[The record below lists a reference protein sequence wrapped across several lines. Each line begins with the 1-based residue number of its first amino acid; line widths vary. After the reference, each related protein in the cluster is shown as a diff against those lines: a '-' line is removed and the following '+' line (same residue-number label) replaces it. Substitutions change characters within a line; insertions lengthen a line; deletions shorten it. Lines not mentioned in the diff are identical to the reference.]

1 MKNRHP
7 SALRDR
13 RIDRSRRIAQS
24 VFVFAAASG
33 GVGVGLMS
41 HAAATPATSTT
52 PLDTTTTTPVSH
64 PTTTTPG
71 HVTTTTPGQHTTTT
85 GVHTTTTG
93 VHTTTTGVHTTTTVW
108 KPPVT
113 VPVTR
118 PTTCHTSASGQF
130 LGCW

>member
-1 MKNRHP
+1 MKNRQP

-41 HAAATPATSTT
+41 HAAATPATTTT
-52 PLDTTTTTPVSH
+52 PLN
-64 PTTTTPG
+64 
-71 HVTTTTPGQHTTTT
+71 
-85 GVHTTTTG
+85 
-93 VHTTTTGVHTTTTVW
+93 TTTTVW

-113 VPVTR
+113 VPVTH

>member
-1 MKNRHP
+1 MQHRRP
-7 SALRDR
+7 SAIRDH

-24 VFVFAAASG
+24 LFIFAAASG

-41 HAAATPATSTT
+41 HAAAVPSSTST
-52 PLDTTTTTPVSH
+52 PQNTTTSTPVSQ
-64 PTTTTPG
+64 PTTTSPS
-71 HVTTTTPGQHTTTT
+71 HQTTTTPGQHPTTT
-85 GVHTTTTG
+85 GP
-93 VHTTTTGVHTTTTVW
+93 HTTTTVW

-113 VPVTR
+113 VPVTH

>member
-1 MKNRHP
+1 MKNRQP

-41 HAAATPATSTT
+41 HAAATPATTT
-52 PLDTTTTTPVSH
+52 IPLNTTTTTPVSH

-85 GVHTTTTG
+85 GVHTTTT
-93 VHTTTTGVHTTTTVW
+93 VW

-113 VPVTR
+113 VPVTH